1 MLKSFDSLYQT
12 LIKEQTEK
20 KPAAKEEKKSV
31 ADSPEFAK
39 ALDDFESLC
48 KKISKQHHKCS
59 RKSYDRIMKAF
70 QNLNDMLEKNKA
82 D

>member
-1 MLKSFDSLYQT
+1 MLKSFDRLYQT

-20 KPAAKEEKKSV
+20 KPTAKEEEEKSV
-31 ADSPEFAK
+31 IDSPEFTK

-48 KKISKQHHKCS
+48 KNISKQHHKCS

-70 QNLNDMLEKNKA
+70 QNLNAMLEKK
-82 D
+82 